1 MMAAAQAPQQP
12 PLRTPSS
19 ACVTASPPLCA
30 VRVTL
35 DDVLLGPGP
44 SLQILRRRLPALV
57 RSLRWYYGPVR
68 LLGGVR
74 VGRAAGAFP
83 HRPAAGRQSVAEVS
97 RFSRRE
103 FAGVHGF
110 PRPRRAGAP
119 LAKTRH
125 AIWPSPFAH
134 RVGARN
140 SGFRGSIAGPPAPLS
155 TLRPRRHRRR
165 RMTRGQRGSLLL
177 HCGVLSSPTPRRF
190 IPALSRKLSACCV
203 ETPLDAWTTPTAIQD
218 RLSTTRTAQP
228 LNGSIAQRSY
238 GLIR

>member
-1 MMAAAQAPQQP
+1 MMAAAQGPQKP

-19 ACVTASPPLCA
+19 AWVTVCPPLCA
-30 VRVTL
+30 VRGAPH
-35 DDVLLGPGP
+35 DVLLGPGP

-83 HRPAAGRQSVAEVS
+83 QRPAAGRQSVAEVS
-97 RFSRRE
+97 RFSRKE

-110 PRPRRAGAP
+110 PRPRRARAP

-125 AIWPSPFAH
+125 AMWPSPFAH

-140 SGFRGSIAGPPAPLS
+140 SGFRGSLAGPSADCCPRLCPA
-155 TLRPRRHRRR
+155 
-165 RMTRGQRGSLLL
+165 
-177 HCGVLSSPTPRRF
+177 V
-190 IPALSRKLSACCV
+190 
-203 ETPLDAWTTPTAIQD
+203 
-218 RLSTTRTAQP
+218 
-228 LNGSIAQRSY
+228 
-238 GLIR
+238 